1 MSVKSQLFALLHK
14 RSDRTSLGCVRMNTD
29 LSGKVAIVTGGN
41 TGIGKE
47 TARGL
52 AQRGATVVIAS
63 RDASKAE
70 AARADIAAT
79 TANPNVTVLTLDL
92 ASKDSV
98 RAFVARFEKEH
109 DRLDILVDNAGL
121 WPTTRTTTKDG
132 FETTFGVNH
141 LGTFLLT
148 RELLPLLE
156 RSAAH
161 IGVPPRTPSR
171 IVILSSS
178 LHYRGKLDW
187 GDLMFERRKYSGQA
201 AYNQSKLANVLFTK
215 ALARR
220 LDPKK
225 VTVNAVHP
233 GVVATE
239 LSRDFPKLLVKV
251 FNLFLLTPAKGA
263 ACSLYVATSPEL
275 DGVTG
280 LYFEK
285 SKAKEASKAAL
296 DTAAQDKLYDLSETL
311 LGLSPTASAAA

>member
-1 MSVKSQLFALLHK
+1 
-14 RSDRTSLGCVRMNTD
+14 MNND

-52 AQRGATVVIAS
+52 AQRGATVIIAS

-79 TANPNVTVLTLDL
+79 TENPRVTAMTLDL
-92 ASKDSV
+92 ASKDNI
-98 RAFVARFEKEH
+98 RAFVAKFEKEH

-121 WPTTRTTTKDG
+121 WPTKRSTTKDG

-148 RELLPLLE
+148 RELLPILE
-156 RSAAH
+156 RSA
-161 IGVPPRTPSR
+161 PSR
-171 IVILSSS
+171 IVVLSSA
-178 LHYRGKLDW
+178 LHYRGKLVWD
-187 GDLMFERRKYSGQA
+187 DLMFERRKFSGQA

-215 ALARR
+215 ALARK

-251 FNLFLLTPAKGA
+251 FHLFLLTPAQGA
-263 ACSLYVATSPEL
+263 ECSLHVATSPEL
-275 DGVTG
+275 EGVTG

-285 SKAKEASKAAL
+285 SKAKDASKAAL
-296 DTAAQDKLYDLSETL
+296 DTAAQDRLYELSEKL
-311 LGLSPTASAAA
+311 LGLSSTASAAA